1 MDTEILQYP
10 LHRSEYRWIVRNKQT
25 FKCHFWFIIHSPRRG
40 PIPKLWGS
48 ALSFPRSLRPIFC
61 PWSQSENLTVRRV
74 PRLVPSPRLPP
85 RRQRLLRRTR
95 LGSVPFHSPFAST
108 CCHQPRGLISKRLPF
123 YVVRTQTAKAS
134 VNGAL
139 MFKGLR
145 SVSSAARTESGQ
157 PFLFQTF
164 TPAGS

>member
-25 FKCHFWFIIHSPRRG
+25 FKCHFWCHNSLSQAGSDTQAVGLSAVVSSVSPPNILSMVSIRESDCSSCATLG
-40 PIPKLWGS
+40 AIPEAS
-48 ALSFPRSLRPIFC
+48 S
-61 PWSQSENLTVRRV
+61 
-74 PRLVPSPRLPP
+74 

-157 PFLFQTF
+157 PFL
-164 TPAGS
+164 